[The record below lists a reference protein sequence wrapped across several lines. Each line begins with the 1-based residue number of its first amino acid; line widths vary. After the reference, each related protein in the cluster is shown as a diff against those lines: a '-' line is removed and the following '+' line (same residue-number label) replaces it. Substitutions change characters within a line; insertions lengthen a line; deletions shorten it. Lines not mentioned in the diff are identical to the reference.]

1 MTRFITLQLLFL
13 LTTAAAQTP
22 DSRPLILAFGDSI
35 TAGFGVAPE
44 ESYPAQL
51 QKELDA
57 RGYVYRV
64 VKQGVSG
71 STTVGALGRLTQAL
85 AVQPHIVVLQFGGND
100 RSTGISP
107 DVTRAN
113 LRKMVDR
120 FKSGGT
126 RVIVASRGESLNDF
140 VEKGKVD
147 VVYLLEGLREKGMLL
162 PDGSHPTAEGYA
174 VAVKNLLAV
183 LEPIIRN
190 ELPESR

>member
-1 MTRFITLQLLFL
+1 MTRFTILQLLFL

-22 DSRPLILAFGDSI
+22 DSRPVILAFGDSI

-44 ESYPAQL
+44 DSYPAQL

-57 RGYVYRV
+57 KGYAYRV

-85 AVQPHIVVLQFGGND
+85 TVQPHIVVLQFGGND
-100 RSTGISP
+100 RSAGIPP

-126 RVIVASRGESLNDF
+126 RVIVAGRAESLDDF

-162 PDGSHPTAEGYA
+162 PDGQHPTAEGYGL
-174 VAVKNLLAV
+174 VVKNLLAV

-190 ELPESR
+190 ELPKSR